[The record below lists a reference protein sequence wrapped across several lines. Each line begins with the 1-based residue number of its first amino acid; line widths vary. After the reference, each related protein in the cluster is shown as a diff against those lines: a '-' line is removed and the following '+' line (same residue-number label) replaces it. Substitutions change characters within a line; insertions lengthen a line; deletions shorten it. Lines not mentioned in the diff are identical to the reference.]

1 MKTDLAERPYR
12 PLVFISM
19 FYTTGIAQW
28 KKLYANNNA
37 ICGESNMTTIVANY
51 LRQGE
56 KEKGKGE
63 GGKGRRGPT

>member
-51 LRQGE
+51 LR
-56 KEKGKGE
+56 
-63 GGKGRRGPT
+63 